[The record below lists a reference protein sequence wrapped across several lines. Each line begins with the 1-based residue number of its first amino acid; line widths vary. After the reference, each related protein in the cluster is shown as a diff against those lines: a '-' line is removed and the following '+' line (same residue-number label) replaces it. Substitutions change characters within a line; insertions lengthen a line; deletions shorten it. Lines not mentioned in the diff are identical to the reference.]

1 MKKLFVLF
9 YIFIICVE
17 ANAGNENIDMCYTTA
32 SAKYNV
38 PEVVLRSIASVES
51 DNNSNAVNITGR
63 SVYAETKEQALQII
77 QSNRDKSI
85 DIGLMQ
91 INKWWFNKYNYPLEL
106 GLEACWNIHMGAY
119 ILHYEYMRHGRDI
132 WKAIAHYHSPTE
144 QFQNRYMNRVYKE
157 IQRWQNIK

>member
-51 DNNSNAVNITGR
+51 DNNSNAVNIKGK
-63 SVYAETKEQALQII
+63 SIYADTKEQAVQII
-77 QSNRDKSI
+77 QSNSDKSI

-91 INKWWFNKYNYPLEL
+91 INRLWFKKYNYPLEL

-119 ILHYEYMRHGRDI
+119 ILHYEYMRHGDI
-132 WKAIAHYHSPTE
+132 WKAIAYYHSPKE
-144 QFQNRYMNRVYKE
+144 KYQNRYMKKVYRE
-157 IQRWQNIK
+157 IQKWQRIK

>member
-1 MKKLFVLF
+1 MRTLFFLLF
-9 YIFIICVE
+9 MIFLMSS
-17 ANAGNENIDMCYTTA
+17 AYSKDIDACYTTA
-32 SAKYNV
+32 SVKYNV

-51 DNNSNAVNITGR
+51 NNNSNAVNITGR

-91 INKWWFNKYNYPLEL
+91 INKWWFKKHNYPLEL

-144 QFQNRYMNRVYKE
+144 QFQNRYMNRVYRE
-157 IQRWQNIK
+157 IQKWQRIK